1 MHLSLDADI
10 QRFIEEQVRAGQ
22 YASPE
27 DVVADAITRL
37 RNENLQEP
45 DEETWA
51 KIDQADAEF
60 DAGKNRPIDE
70 VAAELRKKYLD
81 HGARRKP
88 RHFE

>member
-37 RNENLQEP
+37 RNENL

-60 DAGKNRPIDE
+60 DAGQDRPFDE
-70 VAAELRKKYLD
+70 VAAELRQKYLN
-81 HGARRKP
+81 K
-88 RHFE
+88 